1 MATIPGLSMKTDE
14 TIYVKNSFQ
23 LSSQRSIRAVAFLF
37 TAKYIYLSKV
47 NSKCFIYFT
56 KVNSKYFIC
65 FTYLLFSKS
74 ISKVP
79 PSTQTFLMC

>member
-1 MATIPGLSMKTDE
+1 MVTIPGLSMKTDE
-14 TIYVKNSFQ
+14 TIHVKNSLH
-23 LSSQRSIRAVAFLF
+23 LSSQRSIRAVAYLF
-37 TAKYIYLSKV
+37 TTKYIYLTKV

-79 PSTQTFLMC
+79 PPTQTFSMC